1 MWSRPDT
8 RRWEETKTMSEYTH
22 IIHEAGN
29 GLPGV
34 GDEVLD
40 VDHEGVTREIM
51 VVEASSSIQTRQ
63 YAANYIEVALRASD
77 RDYDDLNEAEQ
88 DEAFEALPHARPID

>member
-1 MWSRPDT
+1 
-8 RRWEETKTMSEYTH
+8 MSNYTH

-34 GDEVLD
+34 GDEVLV
-40 VDHEGVTREIM
+40 VDFEGQPVSIM
-51 VVEASSSIQTRQ
+51 VVEESSSIQTRQ
-63 YAANYIEVALRASD
+63 FHANYIEVTLRASD
-77 RDYDDLNEAEQ
+77 RGYDDLNEAEQ

>member
-1 MWSRPDT
+1 
-8 RRWEETKTMSEYTH
+8 MSEYTH
-22 IIHEAGN
+22 TITETGS

-34 GDEVLD
+34 GDEVLV
-40 VDHEGVTREIM
+40 VDFEGQPRNIM

-88 DEAFEALPHARPID
+88 DEAFESLPHARPID